1 MRRSTLSDLAEN
13 LGLSVNTVSR
23 ALRGKDGVGTRT
35 RDLVLEEAVRIGYI
49 TPGASRPGTEDAP
62 SARSRS
68 RTIGL
73 TIPSST
79 HVFASELIGAIEA
92 GARAAGYSLDLF
104 VTEESASQE
113 TGIATQ
119 ITDAGLAGAVVIPV
133 QGERDPWARV
143 RAEGIPVVA
152 VSREIDQLSCDFVGV
167 DSEAG
172 EYAAVRHLL
181 SRGARSIVS
190 FEEDLAISTIANRQR
205 GFARALAEVAGTT
218 SRTVPVPSRRFET
231 GESDWRPEEAYRACR
246 EFLDTDTAFDAVT
259 VGDDYFALGVARA
272 LAERGIRVPDDVR
285 MVGYGDHAYSAWMRP
300 SLSSV
305 RLPTRLIGE
314 LAVSLVLQRV
324 AGETSPPVRRL
335 IKPELVVRESSGPR
349 PVTAA

>member
-23 ALRGKDGVGTRT
+23 ALRGKDGVSTRT
-35 RDLVLEEAVRIGYI
+35 RDLVHEEAVRIGYV
-49 TPGASRPGTEDAP
+49 TAGASPAP
-62 SARSRS
+62 AAGAGAGPRS

-79 HVFASELIGAIEA
+79 HMFASQLIEAIEA

-104 VTEESASQE
+104 VTEESESQE
-113 TGIATQ
+113 ADIAAQ
-119 ITDAGLAGAVVIPV
+119 IVDSDLAGAVVIPV
-133 QGERDPWARV
+133 QGEREPWASV

-152 VSREIDQLSCDFVGV
+152 VSREIDHLGGDFVGV

-181 SRGARSIVS
+181 SRGARSVVS

-205 GFARALAEVAGTT
+205 GFIRALAEVEGTT
-218 SRTVPVPSRRFET
+218 SRTVPVPTRRFET
-231 GESDWRPEEAYRACR
+231 GESDWRPEEAYRACL
-246 EFLDTDTAFDAVT
+246 EFLETGIAFDAVT
-259 VGDDYFALGVARA
+259 VGDDYFALGVVRA
-272 LAERGIRVPDDVR
+272 LAERDIRVPEDVR
-285 MVGYGDHAYSAWMRP
+285 VVGYGDHPYSAWVRP
-300 SLSSV
+300 SLSSI

-314 LAVSLVLQRV
+314 LAVALVLQRV
-324 AGETSPPVRRL
+324 AGKASPPVRRL

-349 PVTAA
+349 PAAGA